1 MRLRAL
7 VGRSGAGGAV
17 MRAVPRIASPSAV
30 APCAAP
36 RQLAPVR
43 CAQPGAFIA
52 HAPRR
57 IADGGGRRRAAGVV
71 RAAETEA
78 ALPEWEEDFDL
89 LSTKIKEITDELQDT
104 DMKGCSVIL
113 VGMMGCGKSTLGR
126 MLSNTLAYSF
136 FDTDTMVEKAHDDQ
150 SVADIFTEHGVDYF
164 RDCESMVRG
173 CHATPC
179 GACMEGS
186 TPHARSRHS
195 RQPHCH
201 APTHTTR
208 PNAGAEAARP
218 TTEGRGGDGRR
229 RRAAAKELE
238 LHAAGG

>member
-1 MRLRAL
+1 MAASTMRLRAL

-126 MLSNTLAYSF
+126 MLSNTLAYSLKCSCLKIE
-136 FDTDTMVEKAHDDQ
+136 VGRAAQ
-150 SVADIFTEHGVDYF
+150 
-164 RDCESMVRG
+164 
-173 CHATPC
+173 
-179 GACMEGS
+179 
-186 TPHARSRHS
+186 RH
-195 RQPHCH
+195 RCCPL
-201 APTHTTR
+201 
-208 PNAGAEAARP
+208 
-218 TTEGRGGDGRR
+218 RR
-229 RRAAAKELE
+229 RTPAQF
-238 LHAAGG
+238 HT